1 MGWGIS
7 TADGEDT
14 VSCYSKGVHADLPI
28 MMPSATPHPLAASEV
43 TILPLT
49 KLRVLEMS

>member
-1 MGWGIS
+1 MRGIS

-28 MMPSATPHPLAASEV
+28 MMPSATSHPLAASRSNY
-43 TILPLT
+43 IAID
-49 KLRVLEMS
+49 